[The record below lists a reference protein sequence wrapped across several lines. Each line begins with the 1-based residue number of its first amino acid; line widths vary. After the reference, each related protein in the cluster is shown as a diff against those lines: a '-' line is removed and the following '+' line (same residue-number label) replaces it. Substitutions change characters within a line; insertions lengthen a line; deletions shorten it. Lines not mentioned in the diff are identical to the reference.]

1 MAVYNYTVAT
11 IKQLLPLV
19 QQGSLLVLLPCA
31 ACRRLAGC
39 RRPADKSKRFVCQP
53 PQTPVQLNA
62 PQV

>member
-19 QQGSLLVLLPCA
+19 QQGSLLVL
-31 ACRRLAGC
+31 LAGC